1 MAPPPASGPSRPK
14 RTAAAAPA
22 SAARLPAKTGRPAP
36 TARPASASAA
46 AAAAAARKGK
56 APARPTA
63 ADIAAAKAAS
73 NLQEGEEEWA
83 ALMKKNHNEP
93 KGADW
98 YAKGVKSVQV
108 SYEALNGD

>member
-1 MAPPPASGPSRPK
+1 MALPPASGPSRPK

-22 SAARLPAKTGRPAP
+22 SAARPPAKAGRPAP
-36 TARPASASAA
+36 TARPTSASAA

-56 APARPTA
+56 APARPSA
-63 ADIAAAKAAS
+63 ADVAAAKAAS

-83 ALMKKNHNEP
+83 ALMKKNHDEP

-108 SYEALNGD
+108 SSAALHAN